1 MRRLW
6 RIPRGRYTVARAG
19 RLDRLRHLVRALSGD
34 EYRALHHLTGGLGHL
49 PFDDDGDVL
58 DHVLLSAG
66 DDDMELLIKCQ
77 RALRGA
83 REPESDGGMGGGADG
98 GTDGGADADP
108 ASGAGTG
115 RRQPRMAFTFDAD
128 AADLRP
134 FLASLRRNG
143 FRAMSVD
150 GVERVTVFVEVH
162 GTSDLEIVQT
172 MALATSLR
180 ELVARATGHTLRGR
194 RAGR

>member
-1 MRRLW
+1 MRRRW
-6 RIPRGRYTVARAG
+6 RTARGRYTVARAG
-19 RLDRLRHLVRALSGD
+19 GLDRLRRLVRTLSGD
-34 EYRALHHLTGGLGHL
+34 EHRALRQLTGGLGHL
-49 PFDDDGDVL
+49 PFDDAGEAL

-77 RALRGA
+77 RALSGA
-83 REPESDGGMGGGADG
+83 GEPEAGGEPA
-98 GTDGGADADP
+98 GGADADP
-108 ASGAGTG
+108 GGGADPG
-115 RRQPRMAFTFDAD
+115 RRQPRMAFAFDAD

-143 FRAMSVD
+143 FRAVSVD
-150 GVERVTVFVEVH
+150 GGERVTVFVEVH